1 MIFLIYKRINYILL
15 LSIFI
20 YFSNCTTTKT
30 TTSGEY
36 VPPPTIKEKEVS
48 EDVVVKEPKPVL
60 EKVPSV
66 TFGKKIS
73 YKIQIFASHSK
84 ESSEDEANRVFFEIS
99 QPAEVVLS
107 GDLWKV
113 QVGSF
118 AERKDAEIFREKL
131 KNLGWNDAFIVD
143 VENEGL
149 SEVQSEGKSYE
160 YYSIQ
165 VLASGNRTE
174 ARDLMKN
181 LVDLG
186 LENVFIVFEKNLWKV
201 RVGRFNE
208 KVKAEKYLEKLK
220 NIGFSDCWIVRSY
233 N

>member
-1 MIFLIYKRINYILL
+1 MIFLIYKRIKYILL
-15 LSIFI
+15 LSIII

-36 VPPPTIKEKEVS
+36 VPPPTIKEKEVA
-48 EDVVVKEPKPVL
+48 EEVAVKEPEPVS
-60 EKVPSV
+60 EKVPSIPIR
-66 TFGKKIS
+66 KKIS
-73 YKIQIFASHSK
+73 YKIQIFASHDK
-84 ESSEDEANRVFFEIS
+84 ESSEDEANRVFIKIS

-118 AERKDAEIFREKL
+118 EERKDAEIFREKL
-131 KNLGWNDAFIVD
+131 KNLGWSDAFIVD
-143 VENEGL
+143 VEDEGL
-149 SEVQSEGKSYE
+149 SGEQSKGKSYE
-160 YYSIQ
+160 YFSIQ
-165 VLASGNRTE
+165 VLASENRTE

-181 LVDLG
+181 LIDLG

-201 RVGRFNE
+201 RAGRFNE
-208 KVKAEKYLEKLK
+208 KVQAEKYLEKLK
-220 NIGFSDCWIVRSY
+220 IIGFSDCWIVKSY